1 MSARGS
7 PSRACSVHTLH
18 SLEDVVVYTRCPTAP
33 LASPGFSSEEDS
45 TLLVP
50 YRIKRCSN
58 NYDKKKTL
66 HTLMHASGTLSDDIM
81 SVWPVCEWPAA
92 PTACSAPRW
101 RAPLAWRWT
110 TGSAAGEVRLLGSRR
125 LAPLSLSLPARGNK
139 RSQTADKKETFSLM
153 SARNFQNIQ
162 LWRHLVILSS
172 NDTHIRMF
180 CKVLASVLPASSP
193 I

>member
-1 MSARGS
+1 MSACRS
-7 PSRACSVHTLH
+7 TSRACSVHTLH
-18 SLEDVVVYTRCPTAP
+18 SLEDVVGYARCPTAP

-50 YRIKRCSN
+50 YRIKRCGN
-58 NYDKKKTL
+58 TYDKKKQNKTL
-66 HTLMHASGTLSDDIM
+66 HTLMHVSGTLSDDIM

-110 TGSAAGEVRLLGSRR
+110 TGSAAVEVRLPGSRH

-139 RSQTADKKETFSLM
+139 RSQTAD
-153 SARNFQNIQ
+153 
-162 LWRHLVILSS
+162 
-172 NDTHIRMF
+172 
-180 CKVLASVLPASSP
+180 
-193 I
+193 